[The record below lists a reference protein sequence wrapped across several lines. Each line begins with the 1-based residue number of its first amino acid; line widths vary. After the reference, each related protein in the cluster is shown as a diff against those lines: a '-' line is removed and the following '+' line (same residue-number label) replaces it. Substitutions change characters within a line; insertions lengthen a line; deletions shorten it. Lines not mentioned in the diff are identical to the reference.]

1 MVKRKVRTKK
11 GVDSLKEQI
20 EIHKQKLEKA
30 KEDGKLE
37 LDDYYVGE
45 IKSLE
50 EAKERKE
57 RLMLPRK
64 KRIKQNK

>member
-37 LDDYYVGE
+37 LADYYVGE